1 MVSAR
6 IARGSESGPVPR
18 PSTDKFPFEFANAV
32 ARYAMPLRLTTV
44 SSRDKVSGSGSG
56 DESGEDDW
64 DLV

>member
-1 MVSAR
+1 M
-6 IARGSESGPVPR
+6 PR

-32 ARYAMPLRLTTV
+32 ARYAMPLRLTNV